1 MEQLE
6 PVTPETVSAALRSRA
21 GLTLPPSELRLEQ
34 RHGRWI
40 ARLPGNILALV
51 ADNASAAARLAREA
65 KLLRLLGS
73 RVSFGLPSIQY
84 DGPDLQVRTLVPG
97 AQVGGEGRERDFAA
111 RPQAMRLASDLGSAL
126 AQLHGALTR
135 EEAEEF
141 GSANIDTLPTADAL
155 RARLE
160 GKLPEPVTAN
170 AFDRLLDLH
179 RAYEPREDDIVL
191 AHGDLWGGN
200 MAVDP
205 DTGALKGLF
214 DLDDAGLADRHV
226 DFMYFHSFSDAFAR
240 RALASYAAEGD
251 QFASWEQ
258 AAIYHAVAAF
268 AALADIR
275 GKGEHHLL
283 QRRLDWVCD
292 VCHGPIG
299 TTLLGVRPSGNPPPP
314 ARGRPDRRH
323 RSTASQRPRNT

>member
-1 MEQLE
+1 MEQFE
-6 PVTPETVSAALRSRA
+6 SVTPETVSAALRFRA
-21 GLTLPPSELRLEQ
+21 GLNIPPSEIRLEQ

-40 ARLPGNILALV
+40 VRLPDSGLALV
-51 ADNASAAARLAREA
+51 ADTPSAAARLAREA

-84 DGPDLQVRTLVPG
+84 DGPGLQVRSLVPG
-97 AQVGGEGRERDFAA
+97 AQVGGEGREPDFAA

-135 EEAEEF
+135 TEAEEF
-141 GSANIDTLPTADAL
+141 GPANIDTLPTADAL

-160 GKLPEPVTAN
+160 GKLPDPTTAN
-170 AFDRLLDLH
+170 TFDRLLDLY
-179 RAYEPREDDIVL
+179 RAYEPGEDDLVF

-200 MAVDP
+200 MAIDP

-226 DFMYFHSFSDAFAR
+226 DFMYFHSFGDAFAR
-240 RALASYAAEGD
+240 RALASYAAKGGGS
-251 QFASWEQ
+251 ASWEQ
-258 AAIYHAVAAF
+258 VAIYHAVAAF

-275 GKGEHHLL
+275 GKGENHLL
-283 QRRLDWVCD
+283 QRRLDWVRN

-299 TTLLGVRPSGNPPPP
+299 KTLLGLPTTG
-314 ARGRPDRRH
+314 
-323 RSTASQRPRNT
+323 